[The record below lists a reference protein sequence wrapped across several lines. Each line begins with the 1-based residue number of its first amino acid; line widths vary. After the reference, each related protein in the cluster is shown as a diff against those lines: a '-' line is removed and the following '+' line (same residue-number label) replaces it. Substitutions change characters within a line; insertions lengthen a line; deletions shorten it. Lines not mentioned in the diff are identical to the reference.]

1 MPMDLFSF
9 AYYLVALSLV
19 DAILT
24 PIGIEYLDQEEL
36 SGYSAEIMKRYGYK
50 GWFLLRIVLPFSII
64 FIVFLIAQL
73 FGEALI
79 YMVFTYSILALFGLI
94 ALIDLLVVG
103 IELWERF

>member
-1 MPMDLFSF
+1 MSLDLFSF

-19 DAILT
+19 DVILT

-36 SGYSAEIMKRYGYK
+36 SGYSEKIMRKYGYI
-50 GWFLLRIVLPFSII
+50 GWVLLRIVLAFSII
-64 FIVFLIAQL
+64 FIVFLIVQL

-79 YMVFTYSILALFGLI
+79 YMVFTYSILAVFGLI
-94 ALIDLLVVG
+94 ALIDVLVVG